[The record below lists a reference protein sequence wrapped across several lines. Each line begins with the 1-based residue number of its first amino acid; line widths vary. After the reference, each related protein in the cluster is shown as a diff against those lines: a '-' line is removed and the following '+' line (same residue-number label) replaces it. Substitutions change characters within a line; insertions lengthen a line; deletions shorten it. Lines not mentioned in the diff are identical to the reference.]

1 MAANTHIEKE
11 KDRGR
16 DKKENH
22 ACDEEILIH
31 NRRKQL
37 LEYYQNMI
45 CGTTP
50 GIKAGTAATAFSV
63 R

>member
-1 MAANTHIEKE
+1 MGANTHIEIE

-16 DKKENH
+16 DTKENH

-31 NRRKQL
+31 TRRRQL
-37 LEYYQNMI
+37 LEYYQKMI

-50 GIKAGTAATAFSV
+50 GIKAGTAATASSV